1 MEKDARLE
9 KLPGQGHTASE
20 SQMVM
25 SVQKSFCLYF
35 ILKIFPLGIAHGQ
48 VFNITSN
55 NQLKEVLLGTSCER
69 NIR

>member
-25 SVQKSFCLYF
+25 SAQKSFCLYF
-35 ILKIFPLGIAHGQ
+35 TLKFFPLGIAPG
-48 VFNITSN
+48 
-55 NQLKEVLLGTSCER
+55 
-69 NIR
+69 